1 MAFTVWKKEEKHM
14 LPVVITQ
21 LGPAPEFSFCTRY
34 PVRLEICLLT
44 PPLLMVG
51 VVQLQ
56 IRSNVSRVRQL
67 EVAMSQ
73 KKER

>member
-1 MAFTVWKKEEKHM
+1 MTNETNR
-14 LPVVITQ
+14 LRVVITRP
-21 LGPAPEFSFCTRY
+21 GPGPEFSFCTRY

-51 VVQLQ
+51 VFQLQ